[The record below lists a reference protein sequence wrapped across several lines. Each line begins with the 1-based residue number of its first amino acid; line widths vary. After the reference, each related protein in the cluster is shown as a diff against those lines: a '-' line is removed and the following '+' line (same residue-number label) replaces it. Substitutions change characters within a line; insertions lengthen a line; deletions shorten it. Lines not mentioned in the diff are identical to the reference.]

1 MIPHRVCRCYIVLLR
16 QVLNYTEM
24 GFLKMRAPD
33 EIFRPLRAFW
43 EANKDRAIE
52 EWQTPTPYHNNWES
66 STTIIR
72 VDNNTLEGG
81 GQALQQSIAMA
92 ARDAMEVRFAFCCCC
107 CCCC

>member
-1 MIPHRVCRCYIVLLR
+1 
-16 QVLNYTEM
+16 M

-43 EANKDRAIE
+43 EANKDKTIE

-92 ARDAMEVRFAFCCCC
+92 ARDAMEVRLCKLLLLLLLICSPHRWKKTPHALVGTFF
-107 CCCC
+107 